1 MALLLFLA
9 GLIGAIGIGVG
20 LPFGRRPSAG
30 GGGGEGLNEWITPF
44 IFMNDHVE

>member
-1 MALLLFLA
+1 MAALLFLA

-20 LPFGRRPSAG
+20 LPYGPRPPAA
-30 GGGGEGLNEWITPF
+30 GGGEGLNEWITPF

>member
-1 MALLLFLA
+1 MALL
-9 GLIGAIGIGVG
+9 IGIAISIVKAAKTI
-20 LPFGRRPSAG
+20 S